1 MKMDTDRAYLLGLV
15 IGGGIWGNAEDVF
28 RIRLP
33 YKQWGSYEANPQR
46 AGQISQDVMRVV
58 SPLFRAIYGLSI
70 SYDTVGSGEWNILC
84 EGDLTDLRAELES
97 YGIVCEG
104 EVRKTANINNIVPA
118 LVDENL
124 KRRFIAGLADTI
136 GSTKQSHR
144 RFTDDKQMISF
155 EINGFEYHFVC
166 ALCKLLHSIKCYPD
180 QILWNHPN
188 FHCGMNPYDKKWK
201 KGFKLRVYLDQYD
214 KFGAFAFASKAT
226 STKQNIE
233 LENQTNIAIPCADR
247 EIKSPSMSCV
257 HCDEDSPL
265 LPDDIRGGHYIHNKH
280 VCAVLGCEHAPY
292 AEVRKILCNAENYIN
307 PFPIM
312 VKGTRSEIESIIS
325 VNPLFNKR
333 VYRQV
338 ELSISTISNAKNN
351 LGLMWGNGSN
361 SGYPVSKII
370 RAIAYLIAA
379 GTGQLNGS
387 RPKGSEEQ
395 IIKSYLRQYPQ
406 SVVMCYL
413 PDLLT
418 PMYISMGD
426 YSVLIGP
433 NNPQV
438 YRTLISYDE
447 NNRFKLKVRQITEDD
462 LK

>member
-1 MKMDTDRAYLLGLV
+1 MDTDRAYLLGLV
-15 IGGGIWGNAEDVF
+15 IGGGIWGYAEDVF

-84 EGDLTDLRAELES
+84 EGDLTDLRTELES
-97 YGIVCEG
+97 FGIVCEG
-104 EVRKTANINNIVPA
+104 EVRKTANINSIVPT

-188 FHCGMNPYDKKWK
+188 FHCGMNPYDKNWK

-233 LENQTNIAIPCADR
+233 LENQINVAVPCEERD
-247 EIKSPSMSCV
+247 IKNPTMSCV

-265 LPDDIRGGHYIHNKH
+265 LPEDIRGGHYIHNKH

-292 AEVRKILCNAENYIN
+292 DEIRKILGNAENCIN

-312 VKGTRSEIESIIS
+312 VKGTRGEIESIIS
-325 VNPLFNKR
+325 ANPLYNNR
-333 VYRQV
+333 NYRQV
-338 ELSISTISNAKNN
+338 DLSVSTIFKAKK
-351 LGLMWGNGSN
+351 LGLMWGNGVN
-361 SGYPVSKII
+361 SGYPVPKII
-370 RAIAYLIAA
+370 RAIAFLIAA
-379 GTGQLNGS
+379 SAGQLNGS
-387 RPKGSEEQ
+387 RPKGAEEQ
-395 IIKSYLRQYPQ
+395 IINGYLRQYPQ
-406 SVVMCYL
+406 AAVKCYL
-413 PDLLT
+413 PELLT
-418 PMYISMGD
+418 PMYVSMGE

-438 YRTLISYDE
+438 YRKLISYDE
-447 NNRFKLKVRQITEDD
+447 SNRFKLKVRPITEDD

>member
-1 MKMDTDRAYLLGLV
+1 MDTDRAYLLGLV

-58 SPLFRAIYGLSI
+58 SPLFRAIYGLAI

-84 EGDLTDLRAELES
+84 EGDLTTLRAELES

-104 EVRKTANINNIVPA
+104 EIRKTANINNIVPA
-118 LVDENL
+118 LVDDNL

-166 ALCKLLHSIKCYPD
+166 ALCKLLHAIKCYPD

-188 FHCGMNPYDKKWK
+188 FHCGMNPYDKGWK

-226 STKQNIE
+226 STKQNIK
-233 LENQTNIAIPCADR
+233 LENQTNVATPCEDR

-257 HCDEDSPL
+257 HSDENSAL
-265 LPDDIRGGHYIHNKH
+265 LPEYIRDGHYIHNKH

-292 AEVRKILCNAENYIN
+292 AEVRKILGNAENYIN

-312 VKGTRSEIESIIS
+312 VKGTREKIEAIIRA
-325 VNPLFNKR
+325 NPLFYNR
-333 VYRQV
+333 TYRQ
-338 ELSISTISNAKNN
+338 EILSISNIITAKNSFS
-351 LGLMWGNGSN
+351 LMWGNGVN

-370 RAIAYLIAA
+370 RAIAFLVAA
-379 GTGQLNGS
+379 DTDRLNGL
-387 RPKGSEEQ
+387 RPKGSEDE
-395 IIKSYLRQYPQ
+395 IIKSYLALNPQ
-406 SVVMCYL
+406 ATVMCYL
-413 PDLLT
+413 PDILT
-418 PMYISMGD
+418 PMYLSMGE

-438 YRTLISYDE
+438 YKKLISYDE
-447 NNRFKLKVRQITEDD
+447 NNAYKLKVRQITEDD

>member
-1 MKMDTDRAYLLGLV
+1 MDSDRAYLLGLI
-15 IGGGIWGNAEDVF
+15 IGGGIWGDAEDVF

-33 YKQWGSYEANPQR
+33 YKQWGSYESNPLR
-46 AGQISQDVMRVV
+46 AGQISKDVMKVV
-58 SPLFRAIYGLSI
+58 SPYFRAIYGLSI
-70 SYDTVGSGEWNILC
+70 SYDTVTSGEWNILC
-84 EGDLTDLRAELES
+84 EGDLTELRAELES
-97 YGIVCEG
+97 YDIVCEG
-104 EVRKTANINNIVPA
+104 EIRKTANINNIVPA
-118 LVDENL
+118 LVDDNL

-188 FHCGMNPYDKKWK
+188 FHCGMNPYDKRWK

-226 STKQNIE
+226 SIKQNIE
-233 LENQTNIAIPCADR
+233 LESQINVAIPCEDR

-257 HCDEDSPL
+257 HSDENSSL
-265 LPDDIRGGHYIHNKH
+265 LPTDIRGGHYIHNKH

-292 AEVRKILCNAENYIN
+292 SEVRKILCKAENYIN

-312 VKGTRSEIESIIS
+312 VKGTDNDIESII
-325 VNPLFNKR
+325 NADPLFKNR
-333 VYRQV
+333 TYRQE
-338 ELSISTISNAKNN
+338 ELTISTILNSKNDSH
-351 LGLMWGNGSN
+351 LMWGNGIN

-370 RAIAYLIAA
+370 RAIAFLIAA
-379 GTGQLNGS
+379 DTGQLNGL

-395 IIKSYLRQYPQ
+395 IIISYLERHPQ
-406 SVVMCYL
+406 AKVKCNL
-413 PDLLT
+413 PDILT
-418 PMYISMGD
+418 PMYFSMNG

-433 NNPQV
+433 NNPNV
-438 YRTLISYDE
+438 YKNLISYDD
-447 NNRFKLKVRQITEDD
+447 NNTYKLKVRQIIEDD